1 MYGGVAGQSRTGQS
15 RPGEASTRFAPAC
28 GMPDNQSGT
37 NTARALHC
45 RVLHCLVA
53 VASRNRP
60 SGHPDTVPPILTD
73 SNALPRAILRLLPFM
88 RWLPGTTRQ
97 SARADLLA
105 GLTGAVIVLPQCVA
119 FAALAGMPIE
129 YGLYCA
135 MVPAVIAALF
145 GSSWHLVSG
154 PTNAISIVLF
164 ASLAPLAEPGSA
176 RYVELAL
183 TVTLLVGAMQLAM
196 GLARLGTLVN
206 FISHTVIVGFMA
218 AAAVVIIEAQVK
230 TFFGLDIAR
239 GAGFFETWGAL
250 FLRAGEIDPQVTLV
264 SLITLVCA
272 IALRRYVPRWP
283 YMILALAIGALAAL
297 AVDAASGGR
306 SGITTVGALPQAL
319 PPLSLPNFS
328 AAAIRET
335 GAIALAITILALTEA
350 VSIARSI
357 AVRSGQ
363 RIDSTQEFIGQ
374 GLSNVAGAFTS
385 SYASSGSFNRSGV
398 NYDAGARTPLAAA
411 SSALFLLAILF
422 AVAPLAAYLP
432 HAAMAAVLM
441 IVAWGLI
448 DFKGIR
454 QILRAS
460 RTESAVL
467 VSTFLSGVFIS
478 LEFCILAGVILSLML
493 YLNRT
498 SRPALVQVVPVA
510 DAAGKRRF
518 MPMAA
523 TAPGSGG
530 CPQMLVLR
538 VDGSLFYGAIEHV
551 RDRLRDLTGAAGQ
564 PRHLL
569 LLGDG
574 INLIDIAGAHLLEAE
589 ARRLSAA
596 GGGLYLAA
604 LKAPVFDMLERS
616 GALAALGPG
625 HVFERKG
632 DALAEILARLDPAA
646 CLPGARCAFDGCR
659 RAASGS
665 AAPGKA

>member
-1 MYGGVAGQSRTGQS
+1 VT
-15 RPGEASTRFAPAC
+15 
-28 GMPDNQSGT
+28 
-37 NTARALHC
+37 
-45 RVLHCLVA
+45 
-53 VASRNRP
+53 
-60 SGHPDTVPPILTD
+60 PILTD
-73 SNALPRAILRLLPFM
+73 SNTAAQSLQRFLPFM

-97 SARADLLA
+97 TARADLLA
-105 GLTGAVIVLPQCVA
+105 GLTGAVIVLPQGVA
-119 FAALAGMPIE
+119 FAALAGLPIE

-135 MVPAVIAALF
+135 MVPALIAALF

-196 GLARLGTLVN
+196 GLARLGALVN

-218 AAAVVIIEAQVK
+218 AAAVVIINAQVK
-230 TFFGLDIAR
+230 TFFGIAIPR
-239 GAGFFETWGAL
+239 DAGPLGTWEAL
-250 FLRAGEIDPQVTLV
+250 FTRAGEIDLQVTTV
-264 SLITLVCA
+264 SLVTLGSA
-272 IALRRYVPRWP
+272 IALRRYAPRWP
-283 YMILALAIGALAAL
+283 YMIIAMVAGALAAL
-297 AVDAASGGR
+297 AIDAASGGA
-306 SGITTVGALPQAL
+306 SGIPTVGALSASL
-319 PPLSLPNFS
+319 PPLSMPDLSLS
-328 AAAIRET
+328 AVRET

-363 RIDSTQEFIGQ
+363 RIDNTQEFIGQ
-374 GLSNVAGAFTS
+374 GLSNVAGAFFS

-432 HAAMAAVLM
+432 HAAMAAVLV

-454 QILRAS
+454 KILRTS
-460 RTESAVL
+460 RNEAAVL
-467 VSTFLSGVFIS
+467 VLTFLSGVFVS
-478 LEFCILAGVILSLML
+478 LEFCILAGVMLSLLL

-498 SRPALVQVVPVA
+498 SRPALVALVPETG
-510 DAAGKRRF
+510 AGGLRRF
-518 MPMAA
+518 VP
-523 TAPGSGG
+523 SGDDVTG
-530 CPQMLVLR
+530 CPQLLVLR

-551 RDRLRDLTGAAGQ
+551 RDRLLDLTGSPGQ

-574 INLIDIAGAHLLEAE
+574 INLMDIAGAHLIEAE
-589 ARRLSAA
+589 ARRLAAA

-604 LKAPVFDMLERS
+604 LKAPVREMLERS
-616 GALAALGPG
+616 GALEVLGSG
-625 HVFERKG
+625 HVFERKA
-632 DALAEILARLDPAA
+632 DALAAILPQLDRSTCPACA
-646 CLPGARCAFDGCR
+646 TRTHCVFDDGDPGQ
-659 RAASGS
+659 S
-665 AAPGKA
+665 AAPGQDLR

>member
-1 MYGGVAGQSRTGQS
+1 MR
-15 RPGEASTRFAPAC
+15 
-28 GMPDNQSGT
+28 D
-37 NTARALHC
+37 
-45 RVLHCLVA
+45 LHCLVA
-53 VASRNRP
+53 VTPYNSP
-60 SGHPDTVPPILTD
+60 SGHPDSVPPILTD
-73 SNALPRAILRLLPFM
+73 SNALPRTILRLLPFM
-88 RWLPGTTRQ
+88 RWLPGITRQ

-119 FAALAGMPIE
+119 FATLAGMPIE

-218 AAAVVIIEAQVK
+218 AAAIVIIDAQLK
-230 TFFGLDIAR
+230 TFFGIDIPR

-250 FLRAGEIDPQVTLV
+250 LLRVDGVDLQVTLV
-264 SLITLVCA
+264 SLVTLGCA
-272 IALRRYVPRWP
+272 IALRHYVPRWP
-283 YMILALAIGALAAL
+283 YMIIAMAIGALAAL
-297 AVDAASGGR
+297 AIDAASGGR
-306 SGITTVGALPQAL
+306 SGITTVGALPASL
-319 PPLSLPNFS
+319 PPLSLPDLS
-328 AAAIRET
+328 TAAIRET

-363 RIDSTQEFIGQ
+363 RIDSTQEFTGQ
-374 GLSNVAGAFTS
+374 GLSNIAGAFFS
-385 SYASSGSFNRSGV
+385 SYPSSGSFNRSGV
-398 NYDAGARTPLAAA
+398 NYDAGARSPLAAA

-441 IVAWGLI
+441 VVAWGLI

-454 QILRAS
+454 QILQAS

-467 VSTFLSGVFIS
+467 VLTFLSGVLIS
-478 LEFCILAGVILSLML
+478 LEFCILAGVMLSLML

-498 SRPALVQVVPVA
+498 SKPALVQLVPAADADGTRRFVPVSA
-510 DAAGKRRF
+510 S
-518 MPMAA
+518 
-523 TAPGSGG
+523 APPSAG
-530 CPQMLVLR
+530 CPQLLVLR
-538 VDGSLFYGAIEHV
+538 VDGSLFYGAVEHV
-551 RDRLRDLTGAAGQ
+551 RDRLLELTGAAGQ
-564 PRHLL
+564 PRNLL

-574 INLIDIAGAHLLEAE
+574 INLMDIAGAHMIDVEAQ
-589 ARRLSAA
+589 RLAAA

-604 LKAPVFDMLERS
+604 IKPTVREMLERS
-616 GALAALGPG
+616 GTLAALGTG

-632 DALAEILARLDPAA
+632 DALAAILARRDTATCAA
-646 CLPGARCAFDGCR
+646 CTGCAFDECR
-659 RAASGS
+659 LAARAA
-665 AAPGKA
+665 AAQDTP

>member
-1 MYGGVAGQSRTGQS
+1 
-15 RPGEASTRFAPAC
+15 
-28 GMPDNQSGT
+28 
-37 NTARALHC
+37 
-45 RVLHCLVA
+45 
-53 VASRNRP
+53 
-60 SGHPDTVPPILTD
+60 
-73 SNALPRAILRLLPFM
+73 M

-97 SARADLLA
+97 TARADLLA

-218 AAAVVIIEAQVK
+218 AAAVVIIDAQLK
-230 TFFGLDIAR
+230 TFFGIDIPR
-239 GAGFFETWGAL
+239 GAGFFETWGAV
-250 FLRAGEIDPQVTLV
+250 FTRADEIDLQVTLV
-264 SLITLVCA
+264 SLVTLGSA
-272 IALRRYVPRWP
+272 IALRHYVPRWP
-283 YMILALAIGALAAL
+283 YMIIAMAAGALAAL
-297 AVDAASGGR
+297 AIDAATGGSAR
-306 SGITTVGALPQAL
+306 IATVGALPASL
-319 PPLSLPNFS
+319 PPLSMPNLS
-328 AAAIRET
+328 PSAIRET

-374 GLSNVAGAFTS
+374 GLSNVAGAFFS

-398 NYDAGARTPLAAA
+398 NFDAGARTPLAAA
-411 SSALFLLAILF
+411 SSALFLLVILF

-432 HAAMAAVLM
+432 NAAMAAVLM

-448 DFKGIR
+448 DFRGIR

-460 RTESAVL
+460 RSEAAVL
-467 VSTFLSGVFIS
+467 VLTIVSGVFVS
-478 LEFCILAGVILSLML
+478 LEFCILAGVMLSLML

-498 SRPALVQVVPVA
+498 SRPTLVPMAPAVDPSSGRRRFLPVPAA
-510 DAAGKRRF
+510 DAPAL
-518 MPMAA
+518 P
-523 TAPGSGG
+523 SG
-530 CPQMLVLR
+530 CPQLLVLR

-551 RDRLRDLTGAAGQ
+551 RDRLHDLAGAPGQ

-574 INLIDIAGAHLLEAE
+574 INLMDMAGAHLIEAE
-589 ARRLSAA
+589 AKRLAGA

-604 LKAPVFDMLERS
+604 MKPAVVEMLGRS
-616 GALAALGPG
+616 GALATLGAG
-625 HVFERKG
+625 NMFERKG
-632 DALAEILARLDPAA
+632 DALAAIVARLDAAA
-646 CLPGARCAFDGCR
+646 CSRCTARVFDQCPPVPSDRTGAADR
-659 RAASGS
+659 
-665 AAPGKA
+665 

>member
-1 MYGGVAGQSRTGQS
+1 MR
-15 RPGEASTRFAPAC
+15 
-28 GMPDNQSGT
+28 D
-37 NTARALHC
+37 
-45 RVLHCLVA
+45 LHCLVA
-53 VASRNRP
+53 VTPYNSP
-60 SGHPDTVPPILTD
+60 SGHPDSVPPILTD
-73 SNALPRAILRLLPFM
+73 SNALPRTILRLLPFM
-88 RWLPGTTRQ
+88 RWLPGITRQ

-119 FAALAGMPIE
+119 FATLAGMPIE

-218 AAAVVIIEAQVK
+218 AAAIVIIDAQLK
-230 TFFGLDIAR
+230 TFFGIDIPR

-250 FLRAGEIDPQVTLV
+250 LLRVDGVDLQVTLV
-264 SLITLVCA
+264 SLVTLGCA
-272 IALRRYVPRWP
+272 IALRHYVPRWP
-283 YMILALAIGALAAL
+283 YMIIAMAIGALAAL
-297 AVDAASGGR
+297 AIDAASGGR
-306 SGITTVGALPQAL
+306 SGITTVGALPASL
-319 PPLSLPNFS
+319 PPLSLPDLS
-328 AAAIRET
+328 TAAIRET

-363 RIDSTQEFIGQ
+363 RIDSTQEFTGQ
-374 GLSNVAGAFTS
+374 GLSNIAGAFFS
-385 SYASSGSFNRSGV
+385 SYPSSGSFNRSGV
-398 NYDAGARTPLAAA
+398 NYDAGARSPLAAA

-441 IVAWGLI
+441 VVAWGLI

-454 QILRAS
+454 QILQAS

-467 VSTFLSGVFIS
+467 VLTFLSGVLIS
-478 LEFCILAGVILSLML
+478 LEFCILAGVMLSLML

-498 SRPALVQVVPVA
+498 SKPALVQLVPASDADGTRRFVPVSA
-510 DAAGKRRF
+510 S
-518 MPMAA
+518 
-523 TAPGSGG
+523 APPSAG
-530 CPQMLVLR
+530 CPQLLVLR
-538 VDGSLFYGAIEHV
+538 VDGSLFYGAVEHV
-551 RDRLRDLTGAAGQ
+551 RDRLLELTGAAGQ
-564 PRHLL
+564 PRNLL

-574 INLIDIAGAHLLEAE
+574 INLMDIAGAHMIDVEAQ
-589 ARRLSAA
+589 RLAAA

-604 LKAPVFDMLERS
+604 IKPTVREMLERS
-616 GALAALGPG
+616 GTLAALGTG

-632 DALAEILARLDPAA
+632 DALAAILARRDTATCAA
-646 CLPGARCAFDGCR
+646 CTGCAFDECR
-659 RAASGS
+659 LAARAA
-665 AAPGKA
+665 AAQDTP

>member
-1 MYGGVAGQSRTGQS
+1 MR
-15 RPGEASTRFAPAC
+15 
-28 GMPDNQSGT
+28 D
-37 NTARALHC
+37 
-45 RVLHCLVA
+45 LHCLVA
-53 VASRNRP
+53 VTPYNSP
-60 SGHPDTVPPILTD
+60 SGHPDSVPPILTD
-73 SNALPRAILRLLPFM
+73 SNALPRTILRLLPFM
-88 RWLPGTTRQ
+88 RWLPGITRQ

-119 FAALAGMPIE
+119 FATLAGMPIE

-218 AAAVVIIEAQVK
+218 AAAIVIIDAQLK
-230 TFFGLDIAR
+230 TFFGIDIPR

-250 FLRAGEIDPQVTLV
+250 LLRVDGVDLQVTLV
-264 SLITLVCA
+264 SLVTLGCA
-272 IALRRYVPRWP
+272 IALRHYVPRWP
-283 YMILALAIGALAAL
+283 YMIIAMAIGALAAL
-297 AVDAASGGR
+297 AIDAASGGR
-306 SGITTVGALPQAL
+306 SGITTVGALPASL
-319 PPLSLPNFS
+319 PPLSLPDLS
-328 AAAIRET
+328 TAAIRET

-363 RIDSTQEFIGQ
+363 RIDSTQEFTGQ
-374 GLSNVAGAFTS
+374 GLSNIAGAFFS
-385 SYASSGSFNRSGV
+385 SYPSSGSFNRSGV
-398 NYDAGARTPLAAA
+398 NYDAGARSPLAAA

-441 IVAWGLI
+441 VVAWGLI

-454 QILRAS
+454 QILQAS

-467 VSTFLSGVFIS
+467 VLTFLSGVLIS
-478 LEFCILAGVILSLML
+478 LEFCILAGVMLSLML

-498 SRPALVQVVPVA
+498 SKPALVQLVPASDADGTRRFVPVSA
-510 DAAGKRRF
+510 S
-518 MPMAA
+518 
-523 TAPGSGG
+523 APPSAG
-530 CPQMLVLR
+530 CPQLLVLR
-538 VDGSLFYGAIEHV
+538 VDGSLFYGAVEHV
-551 RDRLRDLTGAAGQ
+551 RDRLLELTGAAGQ
-564 PRHLL
+564 PRNLL

-574 INLIDIAGAHLLEAE
+574 INLMDIAGAHMIDVEAQ
-589 ARRLSAA
+589 RLAAA

-604 LKAPVFDMLERS
+604 IKPTVREMLERS
-616 GALAALGPG
+616 GTLAALGTG

-632 DALAEILARLDPAA
+632 DALAAILARRDTATCAA
-646 CLPGARCAFDGCR
+646 CTGCAFDECR
-659 RAASGS
+659 VAARAA
-665 AAPGKA
+665 AAQDTP

>member
-1 MYGGVAGQSRTGQS
+1 
-15 RPGEASTRFAPAC
+15 
-28 GMPDNQSGT
+28 
-37 NTARALHC
+37 
-45 RVLHCLVA
+45 
-53 VASRNRP
+53 
-60 SGHPDTVPPILTD
+60 
-73 SNALPRAILRLLPFM
+73 M

-97 SARADLLA
+97 SARADLIA

-119 FAALAGMPIE
+119 FATLAGMPIE

-218 AAAVVIIEAQVK
+218 AAAVVIIDAQLS
-230 TFFGLDIAR
+230 TFFGLPIAR
-239 GAGFFETWGAL
+239 GAGFFDTWGAL
-250 FLRAGEIDPQVTLV
+250 VMRADEIDLHVTSV
-264 SLITLVCA
+264 SLITLVSA
-272 IALRRYVPRWP
+272 ILLRRYLPRWP
-283 YMILALAIGALAAL
+283 YMIIAMAVGALAAL
-297 AVDAASGGR
+297 AIESATAGAAR
-306 SGITTVGALPQAL
+306 IATVGALPAAL
-319 PPLSLPNFS
+319 PPLSMPDLS
-328 AAAIRET
+328 STTLRET

-363 RIDSTQEFIGQ
+363 RVDSTQEFIGQ
-374 GLSNVAGAFTS
+374 GLSNMAGAFFS

-398 NYDAGARTPLAAA
+398 NYEAGARSPLAAA

-432 HAAMAAVLM
+432 NAAMAAVLL

-448 DFKGIR
+448 DFRGIR
-454 QILRAS
+454 QILAAS
-460 RTESAVL
+460 RSEAAVL
-467 VSTFLSGVFIS
+467 LLTILSGVFVS
-478 LEFCILAGVILSLML
+478 LEFCILAGVMLSLML

-498 SRPALVQVVPVA
+498 SRPALVPLVPT
-510 DAAGKRRF
+510 AAPVDEPGRRRF
-518 MPMAA
+518 VPLARA
-523 TAPGSGG
+523 GTAGEPAQRPPQCPPQ
-530 CPQMLVLR
+530 CPQLLVLR
-538 VDGSLFYGAIEHV
+538 VDGSLFYGAVEHV
-551 RDRLRDLTGAAGQ
+551 RDRLHELAGGPGQ

-574 INLIDIAGAHLLEAE
+574 INLMDMAGAHLLEGE
-589 ARRLSAA
+589 AKRLADA
-596 GGGLYLAA
+596 GGGLHLAA
-604 LKAPVFDMLERS
+604 MKPAVVEMLDRS
-616 GALAALGPG
+616 GALAAIGAGRL
-625 HVFERKG
+625 FERKE
-632 DALAEILARLDPAA
+632 DALAAIVPRLDAATCAGCTARVFDQCPAA
-646 CLPGARCAFDGCR
+646 TC
-659 RAASGS
+659 
-665 AAPGKA
+665 AAPTQATR

>member
-1 MYGGVAGQSRTGQS
+1 VA
-15 RPGEASTRFAPAC
+15 
-28 GMPDNQSGT
+28 
-37 NTARALHC
+37 
-45 RVLHCLVA
+45 
-53 VASRNRP
+53 
-60 SGHPDTVPPILTD
+60 PILTD
-73 SNALPRAILRLLPFM
+73 SNRLPRSFLRFLPFM
-88 RWLPGTTRQ
+88 RWLPATTRQ

-105 GLTGAVIVLPQCVA
+105 GLTGAVIVLPQGVA

-218 AAAVVIIEAQVK
+218 AAAVVIIDAQLK
-230 TFFGLDIAR
+230 TFFGIAIPR
-239 GAGFFETWGAL
+239 DAGFFETWGAL
-250 FLRAGEIDPQVTLV
+250 FTRAGEIDLQVTAV
-264 SLITLVCA
+264 SLVTLGSA
-272 IALRRYVPRWP
+272 IALRRYAPRWP
-283 YMILALAIGALAAL
+283 YMIIAMAAGALAAI
-297 AVDAASGGR
+297 AIDAASGGN
-306 SGITTVGALPQAL
+306 SGIPTVGALSASL
-319 PPLSLPNFS
+319 PPLSMPDFS
-328 AAAIRET
+328 PSAIRET

-374 GLSNVAGAFTS
+374 GLSNVAGAFFS

-411 SSALFLLAILF
+411 SSAAFLLAILF

-448 DFKGIR
+448 DFRAIR

-460 RTESAVL
+460 RAEAAVL
-467 VSTFLSGVFIS
+467 TLTIVSGVFIS
-478 LEFCILAGVILSLML
+478 LEFCILAGVMLSLML

-498 SRPALVQVVPVA
+498 SRPTLVPMVPATRTTGARRFVPVA
-510 DAAGKRRF
+510 AEPSAAGSV
-518 MPMAA
+518 
-523 TAPGSGG
+523 T
-530 CPQMLVLR
+530 CPQLLVLR
-538 VDGSLFYGAIEHV
+538 VDGSLFYGAVEHV
-551 RDRLRDLTGAAGQ
+551 RDRLHELSGGAGQ

-574 INLIDIAGAHLLEAE
+574 INLMDMAGAHLIEAE
-589 ARRLSAA
+589 AHRLAA
-596 GGGLYLAA
+596 VGGGLYLAA
-604 LKAPVFDMLERS
+604 MKPPVMDILVRS
-616 GALAALGPG
+616 GTLSAIGTD
-625 HVFERKG
+625 HVFERKA
-632 DALAEILARLDPAA
+632 DALSAIHARLDAA
-646 CLPGARCAFDGCR
+646 VCDGCTAR
-659 RAASGS
+659 VFDQCPP
-665 AAPGKA
+665 APPAGPAGADGNER

>member
-1 MYGGVAGQSRTGQS
+1 
-15 RPGEASTRFAPAC
+15 
-28 GMPDNQSGT
+28 
-37 NTARALHC
+37 
-45 RVLHCLVA
+45 
-53 VASRNRP
+53 
-60 SGHPDTVPPILTD
+60 
-73 SNALPRAILRLLPFM
+73 M

-97 SARADLLA
+97 TARADLLA

-135 MVPAVIAALF
+135 MVPVVIAALF

-218 AAAVVIIEAQVK
+218 AAAVVIIDAQLK
-230 TFFGLDIAR
+230 TFFGIDIPR
-239 GAGFFETWGAL
+239 GAGFFETWHAL
-250 FLRAGEIDPQVTLV
+250 FTRAHEIDLQVTMV
-264 SLITLVCA
+264 SLVTLGSA
-272 IALRRYVPRWP
+272 IVLRRYLPRWP
-283 YMILALAIGALAAL
+283 YMIIAMGAGALAAL
-297 AVDAASGGR
+297 AIEAATSGSAR
-306 SGITTVGALPQAL
+306 IATVGALPASL
-319 PPLSLPNFS
+319 PPLSMPNLS
-328 AAAIRET
+328 PSAIRET

-363 RIDSTQEFIGQ
+363 RVDSTQEFIGQ
-374 GLSNVAGAFTS
+374 GLSNVAGAFFS

-398 NYDAGARTPLAAA
+398 NFDAGARSPLAAA
-411 SSALFLLAILF
+411 SSALFLLLILF

-432 HAAMAAVLM
+432 NAAMAAVLM

-448 DFKGIR
+448 DLRGMR

-460 RTESAVL
+460 HSEAAVL
-467 VSTFLSGVFIS
+467 VLTIVSGVFVS
-478 LEFCILAGVILSLML
+478 LEFCILAGVMLSLML

-498 SRPALVQVVPVA
+498 SRPALVPMVPA
-510 DAAGKRRF
+510 TDAAGPRRF
-518 MPMAA
+518 VPVVPGAA
-523 TAPGSGG
+523 VVPPPSMTALAVPAASAT
-530 CPQMLVLR
+530 CPQLLVLR
-538 VDGSLFYGAIEHV
+538 VDGSLFYGAVEHV
-551 RDRLRDLTGAAGQ
+551 RDRLHDLAGAAGQ

-574 INLIDIAGAHLLEAE
+574 INLMDMAGAHLIEAE
-589 ARRLSAA
+589 ARRLAA
-596 GGGLYLAA
+596 GGGGLYLAA
-604 LKAPVFDMLERS
+604 IKPAVMDMLERS
-616 GALAALGPG
+616 GTLATLGDG
-625 HVFERKG
+625 HVFERKAA
-632 DALAEILARLDPAA
+632 ALAAIQAKLDAATCNGCSARVFDQCPPA
-646 CLPGARCAFDGCR
+646 PTTISEPPTRPARPATDDKR
-659 RAASGS
+659 
-665 AAPGKA
+665 

>member
-1 MYGGVAGQSRTGQS
+1 MR
-15 RPGEASTRFAPAC
+15 
-28 GMPDNQSGT
+28 D
-37 NTARALHC
+37 
-45 RVLHCLVA
+45 LHCLVA
-53 VASRNRP
+53 VTPYNSP
-60 SGHPDTVPPILTD
+60 SGHPDSVPPILTD
-73 SNALPRAILRLLPFM
+73 SNALPRTILRLLPFM
-88 RWLPGTTRQ
+88 RWLPGITRQ

-119 FAALAGMPIE
+119 FATLAGMPIE

-218 AAAVVIIEAQVK
+218 AAAIVIIDAQLK
-230 TFFGLDIAR
+230 TFFGIDIPR

-250 FLRAGEIDPQVTLV
+250 LLRVDGVDLQVTLV
-264 SLITLVCA
+264 SLVTLGCA
-272 IALRRYVPRWP
+272 IALRHYVPRWP
-283 YMILALAIGALAAL
+283 YMIIAMAIGALAAL
-297 AVDAASGGR
+297 AIDAASGGR
-306 SGITTVGALPQAL
+306 SGITTVGALPASL
-319 PPLSLPNFS
+319 PPLSLPDLS
-328 AAAIRET
+328 TAAIRET

-363 RIDSTQEFIGQ
+363 RIDSTQEFTGQ
-374 GLSNVAGAFTS
+374 GLSNIAGAFFS
-385 SYASSGSFNRSGV
+385 SYPSSGSFNRSGV
-398 NYDAGARTPLAAA
+398 NYDAGARSPLAAA

-441 IVAWGLI
+441 VVAWGLI

-454 QILRAS
+454 QILQAS

-467 VSTFLSGVFIS
+467 VLTFLSGVLIS
-478 LEFCILAGVILSLML
+478 LEFCILAGVMLSLML

-498 SRPALVQVVPVA
+498 SKPALVQLVPASDADGTRRFVPVSA
-510 DAAGKRRF
+510 S
-518 MPMAA
+518 
-523 TAPGSGG
+523 APPSAG
-530 CPQMLVLR
+530 CPQLLVLR
-538 VDGSLFYGAIEHV
+538 VDGSLFYGAVEHV
-551 RDRLRDLTGAAGQ
+551 RDRLLELTGAAGQ
-564 PRHLL
+564 PRNLL

-574 INLIDIAGAHLLEAE
+574 INLMDIAGAHMIEVEAQ
-589 ARRLSAA
+589 RLAAA

-604 LKAPVFDMLERS
+604 IKPTVREMLERS
-616 GALAALGPG
+616 GTLAALGTG

-632 DALAEILARLDPAA
+632 DALAAILARRDTATCAA
-646 CLPGARCAFDGCR
+646 CTGCAFDECR
-659 RAASGS
+659 VAARAA
-665 AAPGKA
+665 AAQDTP

>member
-1 MYGGVAGQSRTGQS
+1 M
-15 RPGEASTRFAPAC
+15 
-28 GMPDNQSGT
+28 
-37 NTARALHC
+37 L
-45 RVLHCLVA
+45 RV
-53 VASRNRP
+53 
-60 SGHPDTVPPILTD
+60 
-73 SNALPRAILRLLPFM
+73 LPFM

-97 SARADLLA
+97 TARADLLA

-218 AAAVVIIEAQVK
+218 AAAVVIIDAQLS
-230 TFFGLDIAR
+230 TFFGLSIPR
-239 GAGFFETWGAL
+239 GAGFFDTWGAL
-250 FLRAGEIDPQVTLV
+250 VMRAGEIDMQVTTV
-264 SLITLVCA
+264 SLVTLASA
-272 IALRRYVPRWP
+272 IVLRRYLPRWP
-283 YMILALAIGALAAL
+283 YMIIAMVVGALAAL
-297 AVDAASGGR
+297 AIEAATSSSAR
-306 SGITTVGALPQAL
+306 IPTVGALPASL
-319 PPLSLPNFS
+319 PPLSMPNLS
-328 AAAIRET
+328 PSAIRET

-374 GLSNVAGAFTS
+374 GMSNVAGAFFS

-398 NYDAGARTPLAAA
+398 NFDAGARTPLAAA
-411 SSALFLLAILF
+411 SSALFLLVILF

-432 HAAMAAVLM
+432 YAAMAAILM
-441 IVAWGLI
+441 IVAWGLV
-448 DFKGIR
+448 DVRAIR
-454 QILRAS
+454 QIMRAS
-460 RTESAVL
+460 RSEAAVL
-467 VSTFLSGVFIS
+467 VLTIVSGVFVS
-478 LEFCILAGVILSLML
+478 LEFCILAGVMLSLML

-498 SRPALVQVVPVA
+498 SRPTLVPMVPST
-510 DAAGKRRF
+510 DAAGHRRF
-518 MPMAA
+518 VP
-523 TAPGSGG
+523 APLAGTPPAPAG
-530 CPQMLVLR
+530 CPQLLVLR
-538 VDGSLFYGAIEHV
+538 VDGSLFYGAAEHV
-551 RDRLRDLTGAAGQ
+551 RDRLHDLAGNPGQ

-574 INLIDIAGAHLLEAE
+574 INLMDMAGAHLIEAE
-589 ARRLSAA
+589 AIRLAA
-596 GGGLYLAA
+596 GGGGLYLAA
-604 LKAPVFDMLERS
+604 MKPPVVEMLDRS
-616 GALAALGPG
+616 GALATLGAG
-625 HVFERKG
+625 HLFERKA
-632 DALAEILARLDPAA
+632 DALAAILSRLDAATCAA
-646 CLPGARCAFDGCR
+646 CTARVFDQCPPAPPAG
-659 RAASGS
+659 
-665 AAPGKA
+665 AAPR

>member
-1 MYGGVAGQSRTGQS
+1 
-15 RPGEASTRFAPAC
+15 
-28 GMPDNQSGT
+28 MPQ
-37 NTARALHC
+37 
-45 RVLHCLVA
+45 
-53 VASRNRP
+53 
-60 SGHPDTVPPILTD
+60 ILTD
-73 SNALPRAILRLLPFM
+73 SNALPRTILRLLPFM
-88 RWLPGTTRQ
+88 RWLPGITRQ

-119 FAALAGMPIE
+119 FATLAGMPVE

-218 AAAVVIIEAQVK
+218 AAAVVIIDAQLK
-230 TFFGLDIAR
+230 TFFGIDIPR

-250 FLRAGEIDPQVTLV
+250 LLRVDGIDLQVTLV
-264 SLITLVCA
+264 SLVTLGCA
-272 IALRRYVPRWP
+272 IALRHYVPRWP
-283 YMILALAIGALAAL
+283 YMIIAMAIGALAAL
-297 AVDAASGGR
+297 AIDAASGGR
-306 SGITTVGALPQAL
+306 SGITTVGALPASL
-319 PPLSLPNFS
+319 PPLSLPDLS
-328 AAAIRET
+328 TAAIRET

-363 RIDSTQEFIGQ
+363 RIDSTQEFTGQ
-374 GLSNVAGAFTS
+374 GLSNIAGAFFS
-385 SYASSGSFNRSGV
+385 SYPSSGSFNRSGV
-398 NYDAGARTPLAAA
+398 NYDAGARSPLAAA

-441 IVAWGLI
+441 VVAWGLI

-454 QILRAS
+454 QILQAS

-467 VSTFLSGVFIS
+467 VLTFLSGVLIS
-478 LEFCILAGVILSLML
+478 LEFCILAGVMLSLML

-498 SRPALVQVVPVA
+498 SKPALVQLVPASDADGTRRFVPVSA
-510 DAAGKRRF
+510 S
-518 MPMAA
+518 
-523 TAPGSGG
+523 APPPAG
-530 CPQMLVLR
+530 CPRLLVLR
-538 VDGSLFYGAIEHV
+538 IDGSLFYGAVEHV
-551 RDRLRDLTGAAGQ
+551 RDRLLELTGAAGQ
-564 PRHLL
+564 PHNLL

-574 INLIDIAGAHLLEAE
+574 INLMDIAGAHMIEVEAH
-589 ARRLSAA
+589 RLAAA

-604 LKAPVFDMLERS
+604 LKPTVREMLERS
-616 GALAALGPG
+616 GALAALGAG

-632 DALAEILARLDPAA
+632 DAIAAILARRNTATCAA
-646 CLPGARCAFDGCR
+646 CTGCAFDECR
-659 RAASGS
+659 L
-665 AAPGKA
+665 AAPAAPAQDAR